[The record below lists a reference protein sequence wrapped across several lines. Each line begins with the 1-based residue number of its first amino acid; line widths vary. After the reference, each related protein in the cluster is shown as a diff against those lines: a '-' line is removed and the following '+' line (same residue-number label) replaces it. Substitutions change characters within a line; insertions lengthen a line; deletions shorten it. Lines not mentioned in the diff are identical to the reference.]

1 MVKPCINCWAHRRT
15 EWCVLDRSGL
25 TLHDRKRQV
34 NEYKPGDL
42 IFEQGQDSDGLFC
55 VESGNILLNHLDAFK
70 NETAFRAVFQGEV
83 FGIRSYFSEQP
94 HNTTAKA
101 LSACRVCFI
110 PKTSLEAL
118 FDKHPELAREFLRSL
133 GRDRGPWEA
142 LLLRSPLQPVHIRL
156 IHFLLILRE
165 SCAKKVS
172 PYGLV
177 FDLPLQR
184 KEIAAMLATRKE
196 TLSRAI
202 KELERQGLANFKG
215 RRVMVPDLRKLLEI
229 TQISDGQLGLT

>member
-1 MVKPCINCWAHRRT
+1 MVESCINCWAHRRT

-25 TLHDRKRQV
+25 TLHDRNRRIK
-34 NEYKPGDL
+34 EYKPGD
-42 IFEQGQDSDGLFC
+42 FFYEQDQESDGLFC
-55 VESGNILLNHLDAFK
+55 VESGNILLSNLDAFK
-70 NETAFRAVFQGEV
+70 NETAFRVVFQGEV
-83 FGIRSYFSEQP
+83 FGIRSFFSEQP

-110 PKTSLEAL
+110 SRATLDDL
-118 FDKHPELAREFLRSL
+118 FDKHPVLAREFLKSL

-142 LLLRSPLQPVHIRL
+142 LLLRSPLQPVYIRL
-156 IHFLLILRE
+156 IHLLLILRE

-184 KEIAAMLATRKE
+184 KQIAAMLATRKE

-202 KELERQGLANFKG
+202 KELEKQGLADFKG
-215 RRVMVPDLRKLLEI
+215 RRVMVPDLRKLLRI
-229 TQISDGQLGLT
+229 SQINNGQLGLT